1 VQISGSID
9 AMLNVSLDDMKWYAL
24 QTRSRHEKMV
34 TRQLEERGIDTFLPL
49 LTETRRW
56 SDRKKLIQF
65 PLFPGYTFVRLVYAP
80 ESRLQVLRTEG
91 VVGFVG
97 THGQGN
103 PIPQEQIESV
113 QTILKSDVPFAAHPY
128 LKIGQRVR
136 IRGGSLE
143 GTEGILV
150 GKKNDGMLVISIDL
164 IQRSLAIRLHGY
176 DVEPA

>member
-1 VQISGSID
+1 MIVERPVDVMQ
-9 AMLNVSLDDMKWYAL
+9 WYAVR
-24 QTRSRHEKMV
+24 TRSRHEKMV
-34 TRQLEERGIDTFLPL
+34 IRQLEERGVETFLPL
-49 LTETRRW
+49 FTETRRW
-56 SDRKKLIQF
+56 SDRKKQVQF
-65 PLFPGYTFVRLVYAP
+65 PLFPGYAFVHFAYAP
-80 ESRLQVLRTEG
+80 ESRLNILRAEG

-97 THGQGN
+97 THGQGIA
-103 PIPQEQIESV
+103 IPQEQIESI
-113 QTILKSDVPFAAHPY
+113 QAIMKSDVAFAVHPY

-150 GKKNDGMLVISIDL
+150 GKKSDGMLVISIDL

>member
-1 VQISGSID
+1 MQTSDSIHIM
-9 AMLNVSLDDMKWYAL
+9 ANVSLEEMKWYAL
-24 QTRSRHEKMV
+24 HTRSRHEKMV
-34 TRQLEERGIDTFLPL
+34 TRQLEERGVETFLPM

-56 SDRKKLIQF
+56 SDRKKQVQF

-97 THGQGN
+97 SHGQGS

-113 QTILKSDVPFAAHPY
+113 QTILKSDVPFAAYPY

-150 GKKNDGMLVISIDL
+150 GKKSDGMLVISIDL

>member
-1 VQISGSID
+1 MVNP
-9 AMLNVSLDDMKWYAL
+9 ALDEMKWYAIR
-24 QTRSRHEKMV
+24 TRSRHEKMV
-34 TRQLEERGIDTFLPL
+34 VRQLEERGVATFLPL
-49 LTETRRW
+49 VTETRRW
-56 SDRKKLIQF
+56 SDRKKLVQF
-65 PLFPGYTFVRLVYAP
+65 PLFPGYTFVHLLYDP
-80 ESRLQVLRTEG
+80 ESRLNVLRTEG

-113 QTILKSDVPFAAHPY
+113 QTILKSNVPFAAHPY
-128 LKIGQRVR
+128 LKLGQRVR

-150 GKKNDGMLVISIDL
+150 GQKSDGMLVISIDL

>member
-1 VQISGSID
+1 MVIEPSID
-9 AMLNVSLDDMKWYAL
+9 QMQWFAVK
-24 QTRSRHEKMV
+24 TRSRHEKMV
-34 TRQLEERGIDTFLPL
+34 IRQLEERGVENFLPL
-49 LTETRRW
+49 FTETRRW
-56 SDRKKLIQF
+56 SDRKKQVEF
-65 PLFPGYTFVRLVYAP
+65 PLFPGYAFVRMIYAP
-80 ESRLQVLRTEG
+80 ESRMNVLRTEG

-97 THGQGN
+97 TQGQGS
-103 PIPQEQIESV
+103 PIPQEQIESI
-113 QTILKSDVPFAAHPY
+113 QTILKSDAAFAVHPY

-150 GKKNDGMLVISIDL
+150 GKKSDGMLVISIDL

>member
-1 VQISGSID
+1 MQISDNID
-9 AMLNVSLDDMKWYAL
+9 TMTKAPLDDMKWYAL

-34 TRQLEERGIDTFLPL
+34 TRQLEERGVEVFLPL
-49 LTETRRW
+49 MTETRRW
-56 SDRKKLIQF
+56 SDRKKLVQF
-65 PLFPGYTFVRLVYAP
+65 PLFPGYTFVRLIYAP
-80 ESRLQVLRTEG
+80 DSRLQVLRVEG

-97 THGQGN
+97 THGQGS

-113 QTILKSDVPFAAHPY
+113 QTILKSDVPFAAYPY

-150 GKKNDGMLVISIDL
+150 GKKSDGMLVISIDL

>member
-1 VQISGSID
+1 MV
-9 AMLNVSLDDMKWYAL
+9 NPPLDESRWYAL

-34 TRQLEERGIDTFLPL
+34 TRQLEERGVEAFLPL
-49 LTETRRW
+49 ITETRRW
-56 SDRKKLIQF
+56 SDRKKLVQF
-65 PLFPGYTFVRLVYAP
+65 PLFPGYTFVRLVYEPDA
-80 ESRLQVLRTEG
+80 RLSVLRIDG

-97 THGQGN
+97 MHGQGN

-113 QTILKSDVPFAAHPY
+113 QAILKSDIPFAAHPY

-143 GTEGILV
+143 GTEGILE
-150 GKKNDGMLVISIDL
+150 GHKSDGMLVISIDL